1 MCRSLLIESE
11 AWLKQQR
18 ETWRGLVSRNYVCA
32 PAYRTTKKPR
42 RKMAGVNLFEK
53 FALSEQQYYLVI
65 VELLVLELLIVS
77 API

>member
-1 MCRSLLIESE
+1 MFALQLI
-11 AWLKQQR
+11 
-18 ETWRGLVSRNYVCA
+18 A
-32 PAYRTTKKPR
+32 PQKKPR